1 MKYYHFTY
9 ILIIGFL
16 LFVVYVLFTRNKDS
30 ELQLQSQ
37 ADVVLKMDGFYQ
49 FLKFKDKEIYI
60 NNGAMLSPDL
70 TLFDAN
76 GASVK
81 LSEIIDDNTNTPKLI
96 IRYSAMACDICLD
109 EELKII
115 QEFLAKLGKEN
126 IKILASNHNV
136 RSLIVKKNNLSID
149 LPIYRI
155 EDTGIAFEKNHT
167 NLFVFMIDKNYIVND
182 FFIPEKTMP
191 ELSKDYYSAIIKK
204 YSQ

>member
-30 ELQLQSQ
+30 ELQLKSRT
-37 ADVVLKMDGFYQ
+37 DIVLKMDGFYN
-49 FLKFKDKEIYI
+49 FLKFKDKEMYL
-60 NNGAMLSPDL
+60 NNGAMISPDL
-70 TLFDAN
+70 ILFDMK
-76 GASVK
+76 GSSLK
-81 LSEIIDDNTNTPKLI
+81 LSEIIDDNSNTPKLI

-115 QEFLAKLGKEN
+115 QDNLTKLGKEN
-126 IKILASNHNV
+126 IKILASNHNM
-136 RSLIVKKNNLSID
+136 RSLIVKQNSLSID

-155 EDTGIAFEKNHT
+155 EDTGIAFEKNNT

-182 FFIPEKTMP
+182 FFIPEKTLP
-191 ELSKDYYSAIIKK
+191 DLSKDYYSTIIKK
-204 YSQ
+204 YSK